1 MARRVGWWL
10 SVALP
15 CVLAACGS
23 GGAGSD
29 VPFTPDVPQ
38 DGVVGDTAPDTPKA
52 PTKVDEAFRVVFPYA
67 QYAPSSTVQ
76 VEWLDPAQREADPKT
91 SFDTLLA
98 ALDPALSCQQGCIP
112 DRSGKWL
119 AVVVSL
125 PTSGT
130 SDSTVR
136 LFRLFDGP
144 VLGSSSIPDVVG
156 VRTFA
161 FGTDA
166 FVFTR
171 MQYGCYESD
180 TQKRGCAKFFRIDL
194 SVPNPAGEESLF
206 TFPTEELVNTL
217 IPPSGAFRIGQDGR
231 TVIVLGPTI
240 TSQSAW
246 LWRGPTGLPVQ
257 AVGPI
262 CAGTAPDGGCLSAG
276 FGFLDTDPVAL
287 SPDGN
292 HLVMALVERDQS
304 LILTHVDLRDGTGS
318 RKTASLLTMP
328 EATTSFATNACYNR
342 LIPGNEWR
350 PTFVYPPLR
359 FSPDG
364 TEVVFVAGTSCQPN
378 NARPWTNVLAIPLA
392 RIDAEGVIARGDL
405 RWITD
410 FPTGDTLAACV
421 SISRNSM
428 DLSPTGDYVVFAGSP
443 MLDSSF
449 QVIPDGQSQ
458 LGRDDE
464 VWVTRRDGTTAPV
477 QLTGRQSWKATSTTA
492 IAVPPAAP

>member
-1 MARRVGWWL
+1 MARSVGWWW

-23 GGAGSD
+23 GGTGSD
-29 VPFTPDVPQ
+29 VPFTPDVLQ
-38 DGVVGDTAPDTPKA
+38 DGAAGDTGPDTPKA
-52 PTKVDEAFRVVFPYA
+52 PTKVDEAFRVVFPYVKYVPPTA
-67 QYAPSSTVQ
+67 TQ
-76 VEWLDPAQREADPKT
+76 VLWMNPIQRESDPQT
-91 SFDTLLA
+91 TFEASLPTQS
-98 ALDPALSCQQGCIP
+98 PPLSCQLGCIA
-112 DRSGKWL
+112 DRSGNWL
-119 AVVVSL
+119 AVVVSG
-125 PTSGT
+125 PTSDTGG
-130 SDSTVR
+130 STVR

-144 VLGSSSIPDVVG
+144 VLGSSGIPDVVD

-161 FGTDA
+161 FGADA

-194 SVPNPAGEESLF
+194 SVANPAGEESLF
-206 TFPTEELVNTL
+206 TFPTEELLNTL
-217 IPPSGAFRIGQDGR
+217 IPPSGAFRMGQDDR

-246 LWRGPTGLPVQ
+246 WWRGPTGLPIQ

-276 FGFLDTDPVAL
+276 LGYSDTDPVAL

-292 HLVMALVERDQS
+292 HLVLALVERDRS

-328 EATTSFATNACYNR
+328 EATTSFTTNACYNR

-350 PTFVYPPLR
+350 PTFVAPPLR
-359 FSPDG
+359 FSADG
-364 TEVVFVAGTSCQPN
+364 TEVIFVAGTNCKPN
-378 NARPWTNVLAIPLA
+378 SARPWTNVLAIPLD
-392 RIDAEGVIARGDL
+392 RIDAEGVIARDDL
-405 RWITD
+405 RWVTD
-410 FPTGDTLAACV
+410 FPPGDTLAACV
-421 SISRNSM
+421 SILPDSM

-443 MLDSSF
+443 QLDSSF
-449 QVIPDGQSQ
+449 QAIADGQLQ
-458 LGRDDE
+458 LGNDDE

-477 QLTGRQSWKATSTTA
+477 QLTARQSWKATSTTA